1 MTIDEFFADRVSFRT
16 ELPLCWQGSQPQLD
30 EGQLAGLNE
39 RNLALL
45 RAVNALEDHHGEG
58 AEGGQLPAP
67 EIHRLEAK
75 LDLLLTLV
83 GQLRMSSQLLPP
95 SVSIQLAA
103 AGVAWWPHE
112 AVAAEVDDTGLL
124 EIYLGAYVAQPLSLP
139 VRILVHEI
147 RDEREVVLAGFEDLS
162 QQVAEALDKF
172 VFRHHRR
179 AIAGSRVTD

>member
-1 MTIDEFFADRVSFRT
+1 MTIDGFFADRVSVRT
-16 ELPLCWQGSQPQLD
+16 ELPISWQGLQAPLD

-39 RNLALL
+39 KNLALL

-58 AEGGQLPAP
+58 AEGGPVPAP
-67 EIHRLEAK
+67 EIQRLEAK

-83 GQLRMSSQLLPP
+83 GQLRMSSQQLPA
-95 SVSIQLAA
+95 SVSTQLAA
-103 AGVAWWPHE
+103 AGVAWWPLD

-124 EIYLGAYVAQPLSLP
+124 DISLGAYVAQPLSVP
-139 VRILVHEI
+139 ARILVHEI
-147 RDEREVVLAGFEDLS
+147 RDERDVVLAGFEGLS